1 MIIKA
6 TLVFIT
12 ILHHVILNTEQT
24 NKTFDI
30 TCDPLSNTESPKS
43 CKNESLETIAAYARL
58 PTNLRINLRANE
70 IQLTTQV
77 NFTNLSSLEI
87 IGESELNST
96 TIICNSSDHSNR
108 GAGIVMN
115 EIAEITLKNLRL
127 SFCGSFYVNNYR
139 SDHKTLSSALVLF
152 HCQCVEMHRVT
163 ITRSKGIGLLILN
176 HHSGQVNIKS
186 SKFKGNVL
194 PREYLTNSIYG
205 GGGVYILLTSSQLQK
220 TVYSPM
226 MIHFHNC
233 TFESNKANTKHYQF
247 HYTNVVGESSTG
259 YG

>member
-220 TVYSPM
+220 
-226 MIHFHNC
+226 NC
-233 TFESNKANTKHYQF
+233 IFTDDDSFSQLHI
-247 HYTNVVGESSTG
+247 
-259 YG
+259 